1 MYFSSAKNI
10 KTLRELPVR
19 PNRRN
24 TIMVFISAFVSDLL
38 KEKFAGNEFSIYM
51 ITLVLDLC
59 KFLLTLVV

>member
-10 KTLRELPVR
+10 KTLRELSVR
-19 PNRRN
+19 PNRGN

-59 KFLLTLVV
+59 EFLQTLVV

>member
-10 KTLRELPVR
+10 KTLRELSVR
-19 PNRRN
+19 PNRGN

-59 KFLLTLVV
+59 EFLLTLVV